1 MGRGKRAA
9 AKSEERD
16 VDRLEGTGDPNLGDP
31 GLECDFCQTRVTSVR
46 RVALDGDYERL
57 TTPHSVQYACAECFE
72 RKDRARLGLAP
83 AR

>member
-1 MGRGKRAA
+1 M
-9 AKSEERD
+9 RD
-16 VDRLEGTGDPNLGDP
+16 VDRLEGAGNPNQGDP
-31 GLECDFCQTRVTSVR
+31 GLACDFCQTRVTSVR

-83 AR
+83 TR